1 MENRTAKHGIIRLTV
16 FLLCAFMTL
25 YILVSCDENDVG
37 GGGEYKDPTQSD
49 NGSDNAEE
57 GVPSENGTNEDGAE
71 VEGESDTDTESDFLN
86 GLPTVEFPA
95 IPFD

>member
-1 MENRTAKHGIIRLTV
+1 MKNRAVRRGFMRL
-16 FLLCAFMTL
+16 FAILLSAFMTVSL
-25 YILVSCDENDVG
+25 FVSCDENES

-57 GVPSENGTNEDGAE
+57 GGSSENGTNADGAE
-71 VEGESDTDTESDFLN
+71 GNGDTESDFLN
-86 GLPTVEFPA
+86 GLPTVEFPV